1 MHHHQP
7 THTQPPKSPHHLAR
21 HSLVI
26 SFFLRSVQTLLRRL
40 HYLRSSYKLVV
51 GSCAT
56 VFVLVLANEAGA
68 LCEQFVY
75 ASQRLPNPTILD
87 WRTSSHVRKAQQ
99 VPKRETEERMQHVAD
114 SNWEVKTSVETMD
127 AITPPE
133 DVDMD
138 FFADDSSI
146 PYAPPAHLA
155 ERFYRKSSSRRK
167 SSAHSSRRNS
177 LSSRHSH
184 QSTLSAHGGPFST
197 HVAQHLR
204 RASIIESRKARLAD
218 RAAHAE
224 RVRLRA
230 ALVKSAPRP
239 SYREERA
246 LAAHATRERLL
257 AEVAAKCEEEVRR
270 AKKVAEETKEKKAA
284 EQARLKEEMAEKFA
298 EAARRRSAYQQSLRR
313 PRTASLPAAEE
324 TRNNRVEFKP
334 FNEDRAAETIQRLW
348 RSRQRDKGI
357 SSFKALALT
366 LDRVN
371 NMSFEDI
378 GTLLSEETVIEATAQ
393 ALQTLKLL
401 QLGGETA
408 GDRGSVRIFLS
419 IFLILGHPK
428 QTLSYGG
435 KDAQEQDLIEK
446 ADDLL
451 KALQFAL
458 EPVAAETNSHAADE
472 RLSFA
477 FNNFC
482 TTFHAWK
489 SCDSSSLVEIMVKQF
504 VELDLILQTTKE
516 DTAGGVSDDYAEAI
530 QNNQVQLL
538 ARLKKFAGPDTAL
551 AMIRT
556 AVRKARKQRRQKN
569 PKNSEEHV
577 PRSTSGSGQSL
588 DLRVTSASG
597 LDTTS
602 HAIKNVS
609 SQVTSFG
616 QAMTI
621 LPSNREI
628 SHEIQVTGTYQVQQ
642 QPWTDSRAHFVD
654 SLQANMRRSM
664 ASEGDA
670 AAAGWTYAM
679 AAFIREKLFTLVT
692 KQHPAYDH
700 LDGFLDLK
708 LIKQT
713 AQAGMFSYSDFF
725 DTIAHIIGKLC
736 SPGRDEIVKEFASD
750 TQSDTITRLFALI
763 KIIDLMRLDH
773 VNFQFALASQGI
785 TEHGWQHES
794 EMFKQD
800 LENHVHTLENLR
812 RWWTSSRAGLAAA
825 IVHGNLD
832 TVPGDATYAR
842 GLVDLVLSNIPL
854 TFTSLPET
862 LRLDWRRLLS
872 LRAKIF
878 KMVATSSILLTTKIR
893 LKRNRLESWT
903 GDAERVMNLLDSSD
917 PSDVTA
923 ERIVNA
929 LESGRR
935 IPDPVRE
942 GLLNFVSRILPSTLA
957 AARVAAAAEEA
968 HSRAVQEGRVY
979 DPASPS
985 PSPSPSSSSSF
996 TPPEPSFTEQLSM
1009 FILKSLRDH
1018 IFTHLSASS
1027 MADKVRVATQAAE
1040 HLSKMGMGEFGA
1052 AVKGV
1057 LGVLEGVRKVDLR
1070 AHGGWYEEVGR
1081 EAVGE

>member
-1 MHHHQP
+1 ME
-7 THTQPPKSPHHLAR
+7 
-21 HSLVI
+21 
-26 SFFLRSVQTLLRRL
+26 
-40 HYLRSSYKLVV
+40 
-51 GSCAT
+51 AT
-56 VFVLVLANEAGA
+56 
-68 LCEQFVY
+68 
-75 ASQRLPNPTILD
+75 T
-87 WRTSSHVRKAQQ
+87 
-99 VPKRETEERMQHVAD
+99 
-114 SNWEVKTSVETMD
+114 
-127 AITPPE
+127 PE
-133 DVDMD
+133 DVEMD
-138 FFADDSSI
+138 FFADDSSV

-155 ERFYRKSSSRRK
+155 ERFYRKSTSRRK

-184 QSTLSAHGGPFST
+184 QSALSAHGGPFST

-230 ALVKSAPRP
+230 ALAKATPRP

-246 LAAHATRERLL
+246 LAAQATRERLL

-270 AKKVAEETKEKKAA
+270 VKKVAEETKEKRAA
-284 EQARLKEEMAEKFA
+284 EHARLKEEMAEKFA
-298 EAARRRSAYQQSLRR
+298 EAGRRRSAYQQTLRR
-313 PRTASLPAAEE
+313 PRTASLPAAEGPR
-324 TRNNRVEFKP
+324 TDRGVLKP
-334 FNEDRAAETIQRLW
+334 FNEDLAAETIQRSW
-348 RSRQRDKGI
+348 RARQRNKGI
-357 SSFKALALT
+357 SDFKALGLT
-366 LDRVN
+366 LDGVKE
-371 NMSFEDI
+371 MTFENL
-378 GTLLSEETVIEATAQ
+378 GTLLSEDRTLDATARALQ
-393 ALQTLKLL
+393 ALNLL

-419 IFLILGHPK
+419 IFLILGHPA
-428 QTLSYGG
+428 QTLSFGG

-446 ADDLL
+446 AGDVL
-451 KALQFAL
+451 KALQLAL
-458 EPVAAETNSHAADE
+458 DPPGEAAPHVADE
-472 RLSFA
+472 HLSFA
-477 FNNFC
+477 FNTFC

-489 SCDSSSLVEIMVKQF
+489 SRDSSSLVQIMVNQF

-530 QNNQVQLL
+530 QNNQIQLL

-556 AVRKARKQRRQKN
+556 AVRKARKQRLQKSLHD
-569 PKNSEEHV
+569 SEELV
-577 PRSTSGSGQSL
+577 PRSTSGSSL
-588 DLRVTSASG
+588 DLGASSG
-597 LDTTS
+597 SGPNTTS
-602 HAIKNVS
+602 RAINNVS

-616 QAMTI
+616 QVMTI

-628 SHEIQVTGTYQVQQ
+628 SHEIQISGTYQVQQ

-654 SLQANMRRSM
+654 SLQVNMRRSM
-664 ASEGDA
+664 ASEGNA

-679 AAFIREKLFTLVT
+679 AAFIREKLFTLIT
-692 KQHPAYDH
+692 KQHPVHDR

-713 AQAGMFSYSDFF
+713 AQVGMFSYSDFF
-725 DTIAHIIGKLC
+725 DTIAHIIGQLC
-736 SPGRDEIVKEFASD
+736 SPGRDEIVKEFAAD

-794 EMFKQD
+794 EMFKAD
-800 LENHVHTLENLR
+800 LEDGAHTLENLKT
-812 RWWTSSRAGLAAA
+812 WWTVNRVGLAAA
-825 IVHGNLD
+825 IVNGNLNS
-832 TVPGDATYAR
+832 VPGDAIYAR
-842 GLVDLVLSNIPL
+842 GLVDLVLSNVPPSFE
-854 TFTSLPET
+854 TLPET

-893 LKRNRLESWT
+893 LKRNRQESWT
-903 GDAERVMNLLDSSD
+903 SDAERIMNLLDSVDS
-917 PSDVTA
+917 SEVTS

-942 GLLNFVSRILPSTLA
+942 GLLNFVARILPSALA
-957 AARVAAAAEEA
+957 AVKTAGKAEEEY
-968 HSRAVQEGRVY
+968 SRAVQRGRPY
-979 DPASPS
+979 NPALPS
-985 PSPSPSSSSSF
+985 QPSSTTAPPPSSSSSS
-996 TPPEPSFTEQLSM
+996 PPNPIPDPSFTEQIST

-1018 IFTHLSASS
+1018 IFTRLSASS
-1027 MADKVRVATQAAE
+1027 TAEKVRATTHAAE
-1040 HLSKMGMGEFGA
+1040 QLSKMGMGEF
-1052 AVKGV
+1052 VRQVQGV
-1057 LGVLEGVRKVDLR
+1057 VDVLERVRKVDLR
-1070 AHGGWYEEVGR
+1070 AHGEWYERVGG
-1081 EAVGE
+1081 AM